1 MQLNMIRLIMR
12 GNYSMEGPA
21 WKSVTAET
29 KDLIRKLLVVNPKD
43 RLTIEQALQH
53 EVFHAQRFT
62 RVAGEL
68 LCVVHEEV
76 LDENIDECDHGGNGN
91 DNNQNDNNQIE
102 TTRENNT
109 TTTTD
114 HQNLSVS
121 RKTKSFQELVSPMM
135 SAKRRWSVIKR
146 RTSIVPQVIFDPRKT
161 FKTAITC
168 VRFLVRLKH
177 IRTTPVLLSLEQTR
191 VKPYTMRNYRRSIDR
206 HAFGLYNHWI
216 KKDQAQDR
224 AAVFQTSPKRD
235 MKTKNKSSS
244 F

>member
-1 MQLNMIRLIMR
+1 MSLRWRVGVYRWCYDKQTTLNNDVRANYCTRLKI
-12 GNYSMEGPA
+12 
-21 WKSVTAET
+21 
-29 KDLIRKLLVVNPKD
+29 
-43 RLTIEQALQH
+43 
-53 EVFHAQRFT
+53 
-62 RVAGEL
+62 
-68 LCVVHEEV
+68 
-76 LDENIDECDHGGNGN
+76 
-91 DNNQNDNNQIE
+91 
-102 TTRENNT
+102 
-109 TTTTD
+109 
-114 HQNLSVS
+114 
-121 RKTKSFQELVSPMM
+121 RKTKSFQELASPMI
-135 SAKRRWSVIKR
+135 SANSAIRRWSVIKR

-191 VKPYTMRNYRRSIDR
+191 VKPYTMRNYRQSIDR
-206 HAFGLYNHWI
+206 QAFGLYNHWI

>member
-1 MQLNMIRLIMR
+1 
-12 GNYSMEGPA
+12 MEGPA

-76 LDENIDECDHGGNGN
+76 LDEDIDECDSGNGN
-91 DNNQNDNNQIE
+91 NAPNDNEIE
-102 TTRENNT
+102 KTRENKK
-109 TTTTD
+109 TTTD
-114 HQNLSVS
+114 QNLSVS
-121 RKTKSFQELVSPMM
+121 RKTKSFQGLVSPMI
-135 SAKRRWSVIKR
+135 SANSATRRWSVIKR

-191 VKPYTMRNYRRSIDR
+191 VKPYTMRNYRQSIDR
-206 HAFGLYNHWI
+206 QAFGLYNHWI

>member
-1 MQLNMIRLIMR
+1 MKLQLNMIRLIMR

-109 TTTTD
+109 TI
-114 HQNLSVS
+114 HFQKKVKISS
-121 RKTKSFQELVSPMM
+121 RDLYMHNTQG
-135 SAKRRWSVIKR
+135 
-146 RTSIVPQVIFDPRKT
+146 
-161 FKTAITC
+161 
-168 VRFLVRLKH
+168 
-177 IRTTPVLLSLEQTR
+177 VLCD
-191 VKPYTMRNYRRSIDR
+191 YIY
-206 HAFGLYNHWI
+206 
-216 KKDQAQDR
+216 
-224 AAVFQTSPKRD
+224 
-235 MKTKNKSSS
+235 
-244 F
+244 

>member
-1 MQLNMIRLIMR
+1 
-12 GNYSMEGPA
+12 
-21 WKSVTAET
+21 
-29 KDLIRKLLVVNPKD
+29 
-43 RLTIEQALQH
+43 
-53 EVFHAQRFT
+53 
-62 RVAGEL
+62 
-68 LCVVHEEV
+68 
-76 LDENIDECDHGGNGN
+76 
-91 DNNQNDNNQIE
+91 
-102 TTRENNT
+102 
-109 TTTTD
+109 
-114 HQNLSVS
+114 
-121 RKTKSFQELVSPMM
+121 M

-244 F
+244 FWKKIKICYFITLYQKIQLFSDRDPPSPLTNASRVNQGYLW